1 MQKYEEV
8 SKKSRKPSFIDNF
21 LGGIAWGFGTTIGFS
36 LVIAVLSFILN
47 KLNFIPFVGD
57 FVNAVI
63 QYLKTRGTL

>member
-8 SKKSRKPSFIDNF
+8 SKKSRKQIFIDNF